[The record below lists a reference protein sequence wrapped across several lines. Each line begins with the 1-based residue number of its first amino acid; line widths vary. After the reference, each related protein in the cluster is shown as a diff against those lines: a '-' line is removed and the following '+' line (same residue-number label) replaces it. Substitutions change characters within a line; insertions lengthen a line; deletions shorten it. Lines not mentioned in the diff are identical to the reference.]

1 MSGRVPTQRYEPSPE
16 EILIGA
22 PVSSGRQWLP
32 MAHLA
37 NWLNGSGA
45 ELVPTSTVAG
55 IMAGSQTRVFNFR
68 AYTREQAIERVWTLM
83 VRADAASA
91 FESIT
96 IKAPA
101 STGTAM
107 TVSVSAGRD
116 TSQPIIYR
124 EILSTQTSAVTNLS
138 IEVTTSLP
146 SIDFFITVDS
156 IACTELARPLLA
168 EDTTDNGVN
177 TETERPRER
186 IYGVLHASAT
196 GVVNA
201 SLTDIRRV
209 GLYHWSGAG
218 VTTTST
224 SYVDLV
230 ALPVPVLA
238 PLLTSGQTTGSVYW
252 SAYAKVSGG
261 SGDVRLSYHSTTD
274 SVNVTATSF
283 AWTTP
288 RAISI
293 DCEDMTTA
301 DGRRA
306 AAWDTVLP
314 SVRKNTSG
322 TMYID
327 AVSVWNQA
335 Y

>member
-1 MSGRVPTQRYEPSPE
+1 MSGRVPTQRYEPTPD
-16 EILIGA
+16 EIIIGA
-22 PVSSGRQWLP
+22 PVSSGRQWMP

-45 ELVPTSTVAG
+45 QLVPTSSVAG
-55 IMAGSQTRVFNFR
+55 LMGGTTTRVFHFR
-68 AYTREQAIERVWTLM
+68 ALTREQAIERVWTLM
-83 VRADAASA
+83 IRSTDPVAAV
-91 FESIT
+91 T

-101 STGTAM
+101 STGTPM
-107 TVSVSAGRD
+107 TVSVSSGRD

-124 EILSTQTSAVTNLS
+124 EILSAQSSAVTSLS
-138 IEVTTSLP
+138 IEVTGLLA
-146 SIDFFITVDS
+146 SIDYIINVDS
-156 IACTELARPLLA
+156 ISCTELARPILA

-209 GLYHWSGAG
+209 GLYHWAGEG

-230 ALPVPVLA
+230 ALPMPVLA

-335 Y
+335 F